1 MEPFERVVLDEDA
14 LRSKVSDAVRGF
26 PSLGVEQ
33 DDYDDLV
40 KRYCKDEVW
49 INDKYQVDVN
59 REIKTPGWP
68 EMVHLSIKLITEE
81 PIHDWRDLQ
90 TIKNILVGEENE
102 AIELYP
108 AESRLVD
115 MANRFHLWVIATP
128 GIKFPFGFPD
138 RITASEAMGDEKQ
151 RPIK

>member
-1 MEPFERVVLDEDA
+1 MKPFERVVVDEET
-14 LRSKVSDAVRGF
+14 LRMTVSDAVKGF
-26 PSLGVEQ
+26 PDPGVKE
-33 DDYDDLV
+33 DDYEDLV

-49 INDKYQVDVN
+49 INDKYQVDVT
-59 REIKTPGWP
+59 RGIKSPSWP
-68 EMVHLSIKLITEE
+68 DMIHLSIKLLTED

-90 TIKNILVGEENE
+90 AIKNTLVGEENE
-102 AIELYP
+102 AVELYP

-128 GIKFPFGFPD
+128 GVKFPFGFPS

-151 RPIK
+151 QPI